1 MGTAI
6 SGINNQ
12 DLICGRYTDF
22 AGIRHGFAV
31 CRINAQSEL
40 RGQCDFLFA
49 SLLYPQLDFTDVQSR
64 TDSGVLIRDMI
75 FYNNRLSD
83 FLKDIDD
90 FHRSGQI
97 VFERCRSRPDGYG
110 F

>member
-40 RGQCDFLFA
+40 RA
-49 SLLYPQLDFTDVQSR
+49 SAIFCSRRFSIRSWILLMSR
-64 TDSGVLIRDMI
+64 AAPIQG
-75 FYNNRLSD
+75 
-83 FLKDIDD
+83 
-90 FHRSGQI
+90 
-97 VFERCRSRPDGYG
+97 C
-110 F
+110 